1 MTIDD
6 CSNDGVAAIALGTRR
21 SRPLQVTATVADAP
35 AGGNVLVTGSTRI
48 TWRAEGEVAAFRVTF
63 YDLSNGETIWPF
75 EGKPDGADARGPFL
89 RVTRD
94 GVTRSFLPEGPSE
107 IKYDVAVDEPR
118 DDVDPLD
125 PMIIIRPA
133 RARV

>member
-1 MTIDD
+1 MTTGD

-21 SRPLQVTATVADAP
+21 ARPLQVTATVADAP
-35 AGGNVLVTGSTRI
+35 AGGNALVTPSTRI
-48 TWRAEGEVAAFRVTF
+48 AWRAEGEVAAFRVTF
-63 YDLSNGETIWPF
+63 CDLASGEAIWPF
-75 EGKPDGADARGPFL
+75 EGKPDGSDARGPYL

-94 GVTRSFLPEGPSE
+94 GVTRSFLPTGPSE

-125 PMIIIRPA
+125 PMIVIRPA

>member
-1 MTIDD
+1 MTTDS
-6 CSNDGVAAIALGTRR
+6 CSDNGTAAIALGTRR
-21 SRPLQVTATVADAP
+21 ARPLQVTATVDDAP
-35 AGGNVLVTGSTRI
+35 AGGNALVTGSTRI

-63 YDLSNGETIWPF
+63 YDLESGDAIWPF

-94 GVTRSFLPEGPSE
+94 GVTRSFLAKGPSE
-107 IKYDVAVDEPR
+107 IKYDVEVDEPR

-125 PMIIIRPA
+125 PVIIIRPA

>member
-6 CSNDGVAAIALGTRR
+6 YSNDGVAAIALGTRR
-21 SRPLQVTATVADAP
+21 TRPLQVTATVADAP
-35 AGGNVLVTGSTRI
+35 AGGNALVTGSTRI
-48 TWRAEGEVAAFRVTF
+48 TWRADGEVAAFRVTF
-63 YDLSNGETIWPF
+63 YDLSNGEAFWPF

-107 IKYDVAVDEPR
+107 IKYDVAADEPR